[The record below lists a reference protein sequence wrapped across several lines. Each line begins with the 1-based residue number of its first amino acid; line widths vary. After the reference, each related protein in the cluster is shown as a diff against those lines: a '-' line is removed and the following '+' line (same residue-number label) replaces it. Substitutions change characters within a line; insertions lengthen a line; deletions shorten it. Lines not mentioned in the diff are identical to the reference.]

1 MGKFAYDGKTRVA
14 FVTTIAAP
22 ISTPSPTEIA
32 AGTDLS
38 PYITKSG
45 LSTPSN
51 QNMVASGALAETFD
65 AEVPGTFGGPI
76 ELTMFR
82 DRPDDDAWNLFTFG
96 TEGFIVIRY
105 GVLSET
111 AFTAGDDVEVYPI
124 QTHEPIMT
132 PPASNENA
140 TFKVMCAVTG
150 QPELHAVV
158 TA

>member
-14 FVTTIAAP
+14 FVETIADIAE
-22 ISTPSPTEIA
+22 PSPTEIA

-38 PYITKSG
+38 PYITKNG

-51 QNMVASGALAETFD
+51 QNMVPSGALAETFD

-82 DRPDDDAWNLFTFG
+82 DVPDDDAWNLFTFG
-96 TEGFIVIRY
+96 TEGYIVIRY
-105 GVLSET
+105 GVLSAT
-111 AFTAGDDVEVYPI
+111 AFANGNDVEVYPI

-132 PPASNENA
+132 KPASNENA
-140 TFKVMCAVTG
+140 TFKVMCAVTA
-150 QPELHAVV
+150 QPNLHATV
-158 TA
+158 TT